1 MLLSQLAAVFAPYVS
16 GSKAPVTG
24 ISVNGVDLSDLF
36 APLSAGTAI
45 AANTGFTA
53 AGLDLKQ
60 VFAAIGSTQPV
71 LFDWVNS
78 TCVGLGYSS
87 GTATATAYFTL
98 NPDGTYEGSGGVT
111 GRWLSAALNGADYE
125 VQALLASGDA
135 LTTNDMVSFIAI
147 SAARSITLT
156 TSTPSGYS
164 EKQCSV
170 GINIRNIA
178 SPSPV
183 YAGNVTLVASATA
196 GVIL

>member
-1 MLLSQLAAVFAPYVS
+1 MLLSQLATVFAPYIS

-78 TCVGLGYSS
+78 ACVDVVYDNPS
-87 GTATATAYFTL
+87 ATATAFFRL
-98 NPDGTYEGSGGVT
+98 NPDGTYEGSGGIS
-111 GRWLSAALNGADYE
+111 GRWLSSALVGSDYE

-135 LTTNDMVSFIAI
+135 LTTNDMVSFTAI
-147 SAARSITLT
+147 SVTRTVELST
-156 TSTPSGYS
+156 TTSGYS

-170 GINIRNIA
+170 GINIRNIT

-196 GVIL
+196 GVPL